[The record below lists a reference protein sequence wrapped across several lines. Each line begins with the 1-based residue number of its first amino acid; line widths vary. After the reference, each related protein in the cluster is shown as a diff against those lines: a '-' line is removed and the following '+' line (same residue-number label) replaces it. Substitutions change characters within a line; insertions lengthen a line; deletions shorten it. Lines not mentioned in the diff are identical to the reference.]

1 MSQTGIEKSR
11 GTLILG
17 LIDRHR
23 HTTDRCTNPTNTE
36 KKRLHRTRESLG
48 FEIISTNSPNEGQG
62 GGGAGG
68 EKTRSTTHHAKA
80 IFFFFFAKIQRVH
93 RKKIDKVARP

>member
-48 FEIISTNSPNEGQG
+48 FEIISTNSPSEGQG
-62 GGGAGG
+62 GGRAGG

-80 IFFFFFAKIQRVH
+80 IFFFFLPKYREYIAKQLR
-93 RKKIDKVARP
+93 R

>member
-62 GGGAGG
+62 GGIIKHAHLLPLKMLSQQCTYCH
-68 EKTRSTTHHAKA
+68 EKTVSFVK
-80 IFFFFFAKIQRVH
+80 
-93 RKKIDKVARP
+93 